1 MTAPK
6 LEVAVS
12 EYQYYK
18 FQALDRPLTE
28 SDRALLHSLSS
39 RVEVTPTTA
48 SFTYSYG
55 DFRGDPHQVLE
66 RCFDVMLYLA
76 NWGTKQL
83 LFRLPRSLVNL
94 LDFDAYYFPDIISTT
109 VTSDY
114 VILDIN
120 FEEEPLGW
128 VEGADWLERLA
139 PLRDELLNGD
149 FRLLYLA
156 WLKATQIAI
165 DETEE
170 DPLEPPVPPNLQTLS
185 APLQAF
191 VELVGI
197 DPAVLRAAAQESE
210 SRPALAAPLEQ
221 SVAQLSPAEVHDFL
235 MRIAKGESH
244 VDQQI
249 RMRLQELA
257 FGQRQ
262 AKMPTTKLRRSL
274 SQLLTLAEAQKQPM
288 R

>member
-1 MTAPK
+1 M
-6 LEVAVS
+6 S

-18 FQALDRPLTE
+18 FQALDRPLTD
-28 SDRALLHSLSS
+28 SDRAFLHSLSS

-83 LFRLPRSLVNL
+83 LLRLPRSLVNL
-94 LDFDAYYFPDIISTT
+94 ADLDAYYFPDIISTT
-109 VTSDY
+109 VTSDH

-128 VEGADWLERLA
+128 IEGSDWLERLA

-170 DPLEPPVPPNLQTLS
+170 DPLEPPVPPNLQNLS
-185 APLQAF
+185 APQQAF

-197 DPAVLRAAAQESE
+197 DAGVLRAAAQVSE
-210 SRPALAAPLEQ
+210 PLPDLSAPLEQ
-221 SVAQLSPAEVHDFL
+221 SVAKLAPAEVHDFL
-235 MRIAKGESH
+235 MRIAKGEPH
-244 VDQQI
+244 VDRQI
-249 RMRLQELA
+249 RARLKELA
-257 FGQRQ
+257 FGQQPVRTP
-262 AKMPTTKLRRSL
+262 ATTPRRSL
-274 SQLLTLAEAQKQPM
+274 AQLLALAEQQKQPL

>member
-1 MTAPK
+1 M
-6 LEVAVS
+6 S

-48 SFTYSYG
+48 AFTYSYG

-83 LFRLPRSLVNL
+83 LFRLPRSLVNMS
-94 LDFDAYYFPDIISTT
+94 DFDAYYFPDIISTT

-128 VEGADWLERLA
+128 VEGADWLEQLT
-139 PLRDELLNGD
+139 PLRDDLLNGD

-170 DPLEPPVPPNLQTLS
+170 DPLEPLVPPNLQNLS

-197 DPAVLRAAAQESE
+197 DPAVLRAAAQVSE
-210 SRPALAAPLEQ
+210 SLSYEPTPLEQ
-221 SVAQLSPAEVHDFL
+221 SVARLDPTEVHDFL
-235 MRIAKGESH
+235 LRIAKGEPH
-244 VDQQI
+244 VDRQI
-249 RMRLQELA
+249 RARLQELA

-262 AKMPTTKLRRSL
+262 ARIAATTPRRSL
-274 SQLLTLAEAQKQPM
+274 SQLLALAEAQTSLQ